1 MFVLPE
7 AAGFFVPG
15 RGKGGGPLRAINGV
29 MALTDGGFS
38 PSDILIEGGRIA
50 SIVPAKVELSQNP
63 LYAMPGFTDVHVHLR
78 EPGFSY
84 KETIATGTR
93 AAARG
98 GYTAVCAMPNLN
110 PAPDSAAHLREQLD
124 IIARDAVIDVR
135 PYGTITVGEA
145 GEALSDM
152 EALAPHV
159 CAFSDDGHGVQDD
172 GVMRAA
178 MLRAK
183 ALGRL
188 IAAHCE
194 DNRLLR
200 GGCVH
205 DGPWARAHGL
215 PGICSESEWGQIARD
230 LALVRETGCAYH
242 VCHISTKE
250 SVALIRKA
258 KADGLDVSCETA
270 PHYLLLTDG
279 DLRDE
284 GRFKMNPPVREKAD
298 RDALLEGVADGTIDM
313 IATDHAPHAA
323 EEKAKGLR
331 GSAMGIV
338 GLETAFP
345 LLYTHLVK
353 KQGLISLERLVE
365 LMSAAPARRF
375 GLPRAGLR
383 PGADANLAL
392 WDLSAEYEI
401 NPRDFLS
408 KGKATPFEGWKVSG
422 RCVETICRG
431 NTVWRNY

>member
-1 MFVLPE
+1 M
-7 AAGFFVPG
+7 
-15 RGKGGGPLRAINGV
+15 RAINGV
-29 MALTDGGFS
+29 MALTDGGFR
-38 PSDILIEGGRIA
+38 PSDIRIEGDKIV
-50 SIVPAKVELSQNP
+50 SIVPAKAGLFQNP

-78 EPGFSY
+78 EPGFSC

-98 GYTAVCAMPNLN
+98 GYARVCAMPNLK
-110 PAPDSAAHLREQLD
+110 PAPDRAEHLKVQLD

-135 PYGTITVGEA
+135 PYGTITVDEA

-152 EALAPHV
+152 EALAPRV
-159 CAFSDDGHGVQDD
+159 CAFSDDGHGVQSDD
-172 GVMRAA
+172 MMRAA
-178 MLRAK
+178 MLKAR

-205 DGPWARAHGL
+205 DGPWARAHGFR
-215 PGICSESEWGQIARD
+215 GICSESEWGQIARD
-230 LALVRETGCAYH
+230 LALVRETGCGYH

-250 SVALIRKA
+250 SVALIRAA
-258 KADGLDVSCETA
+258 KREGLDVSCETA

-284 GRFKMNPPVREKAD
+284 GRFKMNPPVREAAD
-298 RDALLEGVADGTIDM
+298 RTALLEGLCDGTIDM

-323 EEKAKGLR
+323 EEKAKGLA

-375 GLPRAGLR
+375 GLPAEGLR
-383 PGADANLAL
+383 PGADASLAL
-392 WDLSAEYEI
+392 WDLNAEYAI
-401 NPRDFLS
+401 DPGDFLS

-422 RCVETICRG
+422 RCVETIYRG
-431 NTVWRNY
+431 KTVWLDKMRNEK